1 MQNERSGIGIAGTML
16 VDMLKTVDKYPDK
29 TMLCNILEVGRAVGG
44 CVPNTAINLAK
55 IDPAV
60 QVYAYG
66 RVGEDEN
73 GSYIIDELKN
83 RNIDTNGVIKV
94 KGGVTAFS
102 DVMTE
107 VDTGNRTFFVAMGAN
122 GDFCCEDM
130 DFDKINCKI
139 LHVGYLLLLTNMDS
153 PDEKYGTQMARLL
166 ADAQSH
172 GIKTSID
179 TVSSGKGD
187 FVKVVT
193 PALKYCDYVIM
204 NETECCAVAGLPP
217 RDADGKLIPENVFKS
232 MELFIEKGVRECVII
247 HCPEAGFYLD
257 SKGTKIQRGS
267 VSLPKGYIVGST
279 GAGDTFCAACLYG
292 FYMGFTPEQLLDF
305 GSAAAACNL
314 AVKDAVSGAA
324 TRAEIEALLEKFGIG
339 DDI

>member
-1 MQNERSGIGIAGTML
+1 MSKERYGIGIAGTIL
-16 VDMLKTVDKYPDK
+16 VDILKTIDKYPDK
-29 TMLCNILEVGRAVGG
+29 TMLANIKEITRAVGG

-55 IDPAV
+55 IDPEV
-60 QVYAYG
+60 KVFAYG
-66 RVGEDEN
+66 RTGDDEN
-73 GSYIIDELKN
+73 ADFVAGEMEKRGID
-83 RNIDTNGVIKV
+83 ISGIVKV
-94 KGGVTAFS
+94 KGAATSFT

-107 VDTGNRTFFVAMGAN
+107 EETGNRTFFTAPEAN
-122 GDFCCEDM
+122 ADFCGD
-130 DFDKINCKI
+130 DIDLDNVPCKI
-139 LHVGYLLLLTNMDS
+139 LHVGYLLLLKNMDS
-153 PDEKYGTQMARLL
+153 PDAEYGTKMARFL
-166 ADAQSH
+166 ANAQSK

-179 TVSSGKGD
+179 TVSSGKGE
-187 FVKVVT
+187 FIRVVT
-193 PALKYCDYVIM
+193 PALAYCDYVVM
-204 NETECCAVAGLPP
+204 NETECCAVAGLEP
-217 RDADGKLIPENVFKS
+217 RDENGKLIPENIFKA

-257 SKGTKIQRGS
+257 SKGTRVQRGS

-292 FYMGFTPEQLLDF
+292 FYKGFTPEQLLDF

-339 DDI
+339 DDC